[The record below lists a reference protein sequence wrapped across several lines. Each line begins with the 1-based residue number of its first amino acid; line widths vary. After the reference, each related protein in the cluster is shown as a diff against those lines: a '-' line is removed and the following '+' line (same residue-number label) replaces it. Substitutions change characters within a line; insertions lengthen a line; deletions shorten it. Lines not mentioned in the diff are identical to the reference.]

1 MNRISANFDFLEK
14 HDEQLVRL
22 GALAERYFKE
32 DPNTCLIKL
41 RQFGEVLAQL
51 TTAKAGLLQHF
62 PIYYLRATFA
72 SRLSAVG
79 VPDTFVAQ
87 MLGHSTTSILP
98 SYAKAIDE
106 YRRDAIRKLDELR
119 KTEVATTSPGPP
131 TSPTIN

>member
-1 MNRISANFDFLEK
+1 MASL
-14 HDEQLVRL
+14 
-22 GALAERYFKE
+22 
-32 DPNTCLIKL
+32 P
-41 RQFGEVLAQL
+41 
-51 TTAKAGLLQHF
+51 HF

-119 KTEVATTSPGPP
+119 KTAVTTTSPRRPP

>member
-1 MNRISANFDFLEK
+1 MPVTVPEPRDSDIIAESFSPSFRRSA
-14 HDEQLVRL
+14 
-22 GALAERYFKE
+22 A
-32 DPNTCLIKL
+32 
-41 RQFGEVLAQL
+41 
-51 TTAKAGLLQHF
+51 
-62 PIYYLRATFA
+62 
-72 SRLSAVG
+72 G